1 MICVI
6 YFSHTQKSVFFMEA
20 FMKAIKTFFKGVKSE
35 SKMVRWPSGKNMAKY
50 SFVILMVFFGVY
62 FYGLDLI
69 FTFVK
74 GIVK

>member
-1 MICVI
+1 
-6 YFSHTQKSVFFMEA
+6 
-20 FMKAIKTFFKGVKSE
+20 MKAIKTFFKGVKSE
-35 SKMVRWPSGKNMAKY
+35 SKMVRWPNGKNMAKY
-50 SFVILMVFFGVY
+50 SFVILFLMVFFGVY